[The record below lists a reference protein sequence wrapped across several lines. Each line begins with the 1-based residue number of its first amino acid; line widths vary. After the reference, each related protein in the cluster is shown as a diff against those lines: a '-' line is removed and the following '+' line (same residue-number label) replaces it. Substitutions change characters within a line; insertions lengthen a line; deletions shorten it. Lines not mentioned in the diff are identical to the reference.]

1 MTLGRYAVSLG
12 FVAPNHELDAPPWLR
27 VESTIM
33 ATARQLRCL
42 YDQEFAAVE
51 LNLSQ
56 ASLLAYV
63 ADFGANTQTT
73 LAERMGLGR
82 AATGTMIDQMEARG
96 LLERLPDPEDRRVW
110 LIGVT
115 ADGRKLVDR
124 ISAIDAVVRD
134 GLRVGISRQERQHL
148 ASVLVRLQEN
158 IATGR
163 S

>member
-1 MTLGRYAVSLG
+1 
-12 FVAPNHELDAPPWLR
+12 
-27 VESTIM
+27 M

-42 YDQEFAAVE
+42 YDEEFAEVG

-63 ADFGANTQTT
+63 ADFGANTQTA
-73 LAERMGLGR
+73 LAERMALGR

-115 ADGRKLVDR
+115 SEGRGLVDR
-124 ISAIDAVVRD
+124 ISQIDAVVRD
-134 GLRVGISRQERQHL
+134 GLRVGISRQDRQHL

-158 IATGR
+158 INTAR